1 MPPALKNIPFVD
13 KHTVL
18 DVCDAFDELSEVGP
32 VIVCGDFKGTWTR
45 FDLKFL
51 HFIFPFLILY

>member
-32 VIVCGDFKGTWTR
+32 VIVCGQQ
-45 FDLKFL
+45 L
-51 HFIFPFLILY
+51 HISIKR